1 MNVIAKQAAAGR
13 LRKAMELEKLST
25 KETASC
31 LGLNPTYISMFF
43 NEKLWPKC
51 PAHAFERLLHWCNHG
66 TTLKGYNHPDGT
78 YGRVEKKDQEPV
90 IKVKPEALE
99 RRKKELAEKDKQEAT
114 PVPEFKETS
123 ATVEIPSVMIPEE
136 SQHIDLN
143 PGEEIE
149 LRRDLKDEH
158 QDSPVKA
165 GEYLDLI
172 EAIKLVAEK
181 LPGNVSIEIRINA
194 RQI

>member
-1 MNVIAKQAAAGR
+1 
-13 LRKAMELEKLST
+13 MELEKLST
-25 KETASC
+25 KETAFC
-31 LGLNPTYISMFF
+31 LGKDPTYISMFF

-66 TTLKGYNHPDGT
+66 TTLKGYNHPEGT
-78 YGRVEKKDQEPV
+78 YRAEKKDQEPV

-149 LRRDLKDEH
+149 LRRTVKDEN
-158 QDSPVKA
+158 SPVKT
-165 GEYLDLI
+165 GECLDLI
-172 EAIKLVAEK
+172 EAIKLAAEK
-181 LPGNVSIEIRINA
+181 LPANVSIEIRINPVMA
-194 RQI
+194 GKEKS